1 MRILNYT
8 RCAGAVLGL
17 TIAAW
22 VSAMPAPIVSYLQ
35 PFGGTAGNLSS
46 VTISPD
52 GRYLAFRQ
60 DNPTGTS
67 SDIYIYDRN
76 TGATTQA
83 NLMIGG
89 GAPVNAKCDLP
100 VLSNEALY
108 AVFVCNGLQMGVP
121 GSQLANAGQSYLLY
135 DRLQNK
141 TEVIAQG
148 SANAI
153 IDLSNP
159 IGLSVDGK
167 YAAFRTRKI
176 LANGN
181 NSYTLTIRNMVSKT
195 NQVTTAT
202 STYVGQQMMPL
213 YVSQDG
219 RYVSYSGRAVP
230 SSVLNDL
237 VVFDKV
243 TGVTEVINVN
253 AAGVHSNGS
262 EAEVAMSADGN
273 FVAFGSNATNLLPS
287 QGSGTRGVYLR
298 DRSTGKNELI
308 SGTVGATNGAVSLSA
323 NGRYVYFFGGGNLY
337 VYDRLTK
344 KIRGVVAPL
353 GIVARVSS
361 DGRYVAYQINQM
373 PSGPGRG
380 IALADFGARP
390 GLNLSASGLSLT
402 EGGIAGTYTAVLAQV
417 PDADVT
423 VALSADMQL
432 ALARPQLTFTPSNWN
447 QPQVVSVQ
455 ALNDGIAQG
464 PHSGTVTN
472 SVSSSDIEYSV
483 IKPVKVAVAINDA
496 VIPTVVAPA
505 PTWGHSDLPLTG
517 TAAPGATV
525 MLTAANQ
532 TTGWLTSVSTVADA
546 QGNWSYVLTG
556 LVNGTIELDVQAD
569 GIHGV
574 PQTITVA
581 L

>member
-1 MRILNYT
+1 MKILRYT
-8 RCAGAVLGL
+8 RCAGAALGL

-22 VSAMPAPIVSYLQ
+22 ASAAPTPIISYLQ
-35 PFGGTAGNLSS
+35 PLGAAAGNLSS
-46 VTISPD
+46 ITISPD

-60 DNPTGTS
+60 DTPTGTA

-83 NLMIGG
+83 NLKLGG
-89 GAPVNAKCDLP
+89 GIPVNAKCDLP

-108 AVFVCNGLQMGVP
+108 AVFVCSGLPMGVA
-121 GSQLANAGQSYLLY
+121 GSEVKYAGQSYLVY

-141 TEVIAQG
+141 TELIAQG

-153 IDLSNP
+153 IDLTNA

-167 YAAFRTRKI
+167 YAAFRTRRI

-181 NSYTLTIRNMVSKT
+181 SSYTLTIRNMASKT
-195 NQVTTAT
+195 SQETAAT
-202 STYVGQQMMPL
+202 SANIGQQMVL
-213 YVSQDG
+213 LNISQNG
-219 RYVSYSGRAVP
+219 RYVSYSGRATP
-230 SSVLNDL
+230 GSVIGDL
-237 VVFDKV
+237 AVFDKV
-243 TGVTEVINVN
+243 TGVTEVVNVN

-273 FVAFGSNATNLLPS
+273 FVAFASGATNLVAS
-287 QGSGTRGVYLR
+287 QTGATRGVFLR
-298 DRSTGKNELI
+298 DRSSGKLELI
-308 SGTVGATNGAVSLSA
+308 SGTAVATYGGVSLSA
-323 NGRYVYFFGGGNLY
+323 NGRYVSYFSNSNLC

-344 KIRGVVAPL
+344 KTRSAPAAYSV
-353 GIVARVSS
+353 GTRVSA
-361 DGRYVAYQINQM
+361 DNRYVVSQVNQM
-373 PSGPGRG
+373 PGGPGRA
-380 IALADFGARP
+380 IMLIDFGARP

-417 PDADVT
+417 PDADVN

-432 ALARPQLTFTPSNWN
+432 VLARPQLTFTPDNWN

-455 ALNDGIAQG
+455 APNDGIAQG
-464 PHSGTVTN
+464 PRSGAVTN
-472 SVSSSDIEYSV
+472 TVSSSDVEYTV
-483 IKPVKVAVAINDA
+483 IKPAKVTVAINDA
-496 VIPTVVAPA
+496 VVPTIVVPAPA
-505 PTWGHSDLPLTG
+505 WNHSDLPLTG

-525 MLTAANQ
+525 MLTATNQ
-532 TTGWLTSVSTVADA
+532 STGWLTSVSTVADA
-546 QGNWSYVLTG
+546 QGHWSYVLTG
-556 LVNGTIELDVQAD
+556 LTSGTHELDVQAD

-574 PQTITVA
+574 PQTVTVA